1 MILDEG
7 TCTYRDTSVAPGYV
21 PFLTFRG
28 RLSIFVEILI
38 FCEILWNLVR
48 SCYFSLRLWFCKC
61 LQLSCFHFSQEWLR
75 VCEVLRQKCWLSVI
89 ITTFHNKNVFFVKS
103 CEILRF
109 FVRDWLTV
117 YTKPNEH
124 QTKHT
129 TQQTTRYFPTTS
141 AISLLSTLISSR
153 TNTQLHSLSPTEP
166 PNHINI
172 RSCIA

>member
-21 PFLTFRG
+21 PFLTFQG

-117 YTKPNEH
+117 YMYIHWNTC
-124 QTKHT
+124 
-129 TQQTTRYFPTTS
+129 
-141 AISLLSTLISSR
+141 ISLIFLSVWSNINANGAFTHVSNFTS
-153 TNTQLHSLSPTEP
+153 NCNFVQLFGV
-166 PNHINI
+166 
-172 RSCIA
+172 CGV